1 MEQRINSINDLDKV
15 TDMQCLFGRKKSGK
29 QLFKDRSQAKV
40 RNMLMSI
47 SICLSEFQDFTVIAQ
62 SAFW

>member
-1 MEQRINSINDLDKV
+1 MEQRINSVNDLDKV

-47 SICLSEFQDFTVIAQ
+47 SICLSEFQDLTVIAQ

>member
-1 MEQRINSINDLDKV
+1 MEQRINSINDFDKV

-29 QLFKDRSQAKV
+29 RLFNDKSQAKV
-40 RNMLMSI
+40 RNVLMSI
-47 SICLSEFQDFTVIAQ
+47 SICLSEFQDFTVIVQ

>member
-1 MEQRINSINDLDKV
+1 MNSINDLDKV

-29 QLFKDRSQAKV
+29 RLFNDKSQAKV
-40 RNMLMSI
+40 RNVLMSI
-47 SICLSEFQDFTVIAQ
+47 SICLSEFQDFTVIVQ